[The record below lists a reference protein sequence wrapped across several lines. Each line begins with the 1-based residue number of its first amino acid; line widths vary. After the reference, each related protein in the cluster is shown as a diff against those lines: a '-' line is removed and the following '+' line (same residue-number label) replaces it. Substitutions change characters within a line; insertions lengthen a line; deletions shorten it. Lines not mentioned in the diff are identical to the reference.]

1 MKENYQIITFFIIF
15 LLIIIVYYHFYLYPQ
30 KQIQQDLQKKKQHLQ
45 SFMHSEKENQEDIAI
60 KSSQMIHNPRI
71 DYDHHLVSENEIK
84 IEDSF
89 SDSFPPHIPQS
100 ETINLIESSVPTLNT
115 QQCWYSKEFECPSKN
130 GSLLQCT
137 NNYIP
142 KPNQKNCD
150 CSNRTF
156 EMCPF
161 PYKISENEYYK
172 KIGFN
177 REKEF
182 AFVPYSSEY
191 FQKH

>member
-1 MKENYQIITFFIIF
+1 MTQEYQIIIF
-15 LLIIIVYYHFYLYPQ
+15 MILFLIIIILVHHVFIQPAIQEKKRNERLAQEWSKY
-30 KQIQQDLQKKKQHLQ
+30 KQ
-45 SFMHSEKENQEDIAI
+45 QEPRDVAI
-60 KSSQMIHNPRI
+60 KSTQGMYNPDI
-71 DYDHHLVSENEIK
+71 DLGNTLPGDQDIK

-89 SDSFPPHIPQS
+89 SEVNNPITKTEF
-100 ETINLIESSVPTLNT
+100 ENLVESQVPTLNT
-115 QQCWYSKEFECPSKN
+115 YQCWLSKEFECPPKN
-130 GSLLQCT
+130 GNYLQCT

-142 KPNQKNCD
+142 KPDQKNCD

-182 AFVPYSSEY
+182 GY
-191 FQKH
+191 

>member
-1 MKENYQIITFFIIF
+1 LKIKYGKRIEEEMTEEYQILTFMILFFI
-15 LLIIIVYYHFYLYPQ
+15 LMIVIHHVFIQPIMF
-30 KQIQQDLQKKKQHLQ
+30 KQVHEKRQAQAWREYESKQDVAVKSTQSALNPNLDLGNTLPSDRDIQ
-45 SFMHSEKENQEDIAI
+45 
-60 KSSQMIHNPRI
+60 
-71 DYDHHLVSENEIK
+71 

-89 SDSFPPHIPQS
+89 SESDNPISKT
-100 ETINLIESSVPTLNT
+100 EYENLVESQVPTLNT
-115 QQCWYSKEFECPSKN
+115 QQCWMSKEFECPPKN
-130 GSLLQCT
+130 GSYLQCT

-142 KPNQKNCD
+142 KPDQKNCD

-177 REKEF
+177 RQKEF
-182 AFVPYSSEY
+182 GF
-191 FQKH
+191 

>member
-1 MKENYQIITFFIIF
+1 MTEDIQILLFLILFLFFIVVI
-15 LLIIIVYYHFYLYPQ
+15 HHLY
-30 KQIQQDLQKKKQHLQ
+30 IQPEVEQKKR
-45 SFMHSEKENQEDIAI
+45 EKEQAEKWLKEKNNDVAI
-60 KSSQMIHNPRI
+60 KSTQSIHNVDI
-71 DYDHHLVSENEIK
+71 DLSNTLPSDKEIR

-89 SDSFPPHIPQS
+89 SEINNPISKTEYQ
-100 ETINLIESSVPTLNT
+100 NLIESSVPTLNT
-115 QQCWYSKEFECPSKN
+115 QQCWMSKEFECPPKN
-130 GSLLQCT
+130 GTYLQCT

-142 KPNQKNCD
+142 KPSQKNCD

-177 REKEF
+177 REQEF
-182 AFVPYSSEY
+182 G
-191 FQKH
+191 KL

>member
-1 MKENYQIITFFIIF
+1 MTEDIQILLFLILFLFFIVVI
-15 LLIIIVYYHFYLYPQ
+15 HHLY
-30 KQIQQDLQKKKQHLQ
+30 IQPEVEQKKR
-45 SFMHSEKENQEDIAI
+45 EKEQAEKWLKEKNNDDVAI
-60 KSSQMIHNPRI
+60 KSTQSIHNVDI
-71 DYDHHLVSENEIK
+71 DLSNTLPSDKEIR

-89 SDSFPPHIPQS
+89 SEINNPISKTEYQ
-100 ETINLIESSVPTLNT
+100 NLIESSVPTLNT
-115 QQCWYSKEFECPSKN
+115 QQCWMSKEFECPPKN
-130 GSLLQCT
+130 GTYLQCT

-142 KPNQKNCD
+142 KPSQKNCD

-177 REKEF
+177 REQEF
-182 AFVPYSSEY
+182 G
-191 FQKH
+191 KL

>member
-1 MKENYQIITFFIIF
+1 MNKKKIECESRMTENTQIIIYFVLF
-15 LLIIIVYYHFYLYPQ
+15 LLFIVVIHQLYLQPQ
-30 KQIQQDLQKKKQHLQ
+30 MEEKKKKRELQ
-45 SFMHSEKENQEDIAI
+45 EKWKKMQSQEDRAI
-60 KSSQMIHNPRI
+60 KSSQSIHNPML
-71 DYDHHLVSENEIK
+71 DYGNSLPNEDEIR

-89 SDSFPPHIPQS
+89 SESQNPISKTEFQ
-100 ETINLIESSVPTLNT
+100 NLVESGVPTLNT
-115 QQCWYSKEFECPSKN
+115 QQCWYSKEFECPPKN
-130 GSLLQCT
+130 GSYYQCT

-172 KIGFN
+172 KINFKRPDN
-177 REKEF
+177 FYTPFKN
-182 AFVPYSSEY
+182 
-191 FQKH
+191 H